1 MKYVQIQGVSNVAF
15 LVKYPF
21 TFVQLNLEEGWKNIF
36 LARQSLPCP
45 IKQYLTKIYYIEMCM
60 PGQFVF
66 TINYLPNKLWH
77 KSSYSIRNN
86 LIKLHIL
93 YSRCMN
99 RIKYFYTINWYLR
112 NLTHLDKYT
121 IPKIYIE
128 QKILF
133 FLKFL
138 CGARNIG

>member
-21 TFVQLNLEEGWKNIF
+21 TFVQLNLEEDWKNIF

-99 RIKYFYTINWYLR
+99 RIIYFYTINWYLR

-138 CGARNIG
+138 CGTRNIG

>member
-66 TINYLPNKLWH
+66 TINCLPNKLWH
-77 KSSYSIRNN
+77 KSSHSIRNN

-93 YSRCMN
+93 YSRYMN
-99 RIKYFYTINWYLR
+99 RIIYFYTIYLR

>member
-66 TINYLPNKLWH
+66 TINCLPNKLWH
-77 KSSYSIRNN
+77 KSSHSIRNN

-99 RIKYFYTINWYLR
+99 RIIYFYTINWYLR

>member
-66 TINYLPNKLWH
+66 TINYLPNKL
-77 KSSYSIRNN
+77 
-86 LIKLHIL
+86 
-93 YSRCMN
+93 
-99 RIKYFYTINWYLR
+99 
-112 NLTHLDKYT
+112 
-121 IPKIYIE
+121 
-128 QKILF
+128 
-133 FLKFL
+133 
-138 CGARNIG
+138 

>member
-99 RIKYFYTINWYLR
+99 RIIYFYTINIVHLGNVLNKWYDLSIDTWEIW
-112 NLTHLDKYT
+112 L
-121 IPKIYIE
+121 I
-128 QKILF
+128 
-133 FLKFL
+133 
-138 CGARNIG
+138 

>member
-99 RIKYFYTINWYLR
+99 RIIYFYTINIVHLGNVLNKWYDLSIDTWEIW
-112 NLTHLDKYT
+112 LL
-121 IPKIYIE
+121 
-128 QKILF
+128 
-133 FLKFL
+133 
-138 CGARNIG
+138 